1 MIRIA
6 IVSLIFLVGQLSI
19 AQTLDFEL
27 FKFGDLSYYSS
38 ETEIRAFLGKPI
50 KVYEPGY
57 DCGFLSDA
65 GEGDHY
71 KTLDYGFIKFTG
83 NKNEQFLIEFV
94 HIENNT
100 RATLYYGEHKLTSN
114 LDIVHLA
121 VIFGIPIKKELRESP
136 NATILVFNAHGDD
149 GVQLVLKYGKLSQI
163 HYWSPC

>member
-1 MIRIA
+1 MVRIA
-6 IVSLIFLVGQLSI
+6 IVSLIFLISPISVGQ
-19 AQTLDFEL
+19 TLNFEL
-27 FKFGDLSYYSS
+27 FKFGDVSYYSS
-38 ETEIRAFLGKPI
+38 EAEIRAFLGKPV

-65 GEGDHY
+65 EEGDHY

-83 NKNEQFLIEFV
+83 NKNEQFLMEFV

-114 LDIVHLA
+114 LNIVQLA
-121 VIFGIPIKKELRESP
+121 IIFGIPINKELKESP
-136 NATILVFNAHGDD
+136 NTTIIVFSANGDD